1 MAQPPPADDRWL
13 EGRGVIVTAGGTRE
27 PIDAVRYLANRSSG
41 KMGNALARAAAHAG
55 AAVTLITT
63 VDPPADVAL
72 AHVVRVESADSMAA
86 AVRDALPGSS
96 VLLMAAAVAD
106 YRPAQMATGKVK
118 KSGAHW
124 MLELVPTVDILASL
138 RGSPERGGVY
148 VVGFAA
154 ETSDLLRN
162 AEGKLREKGLDLIVL
177 NDVSRSDIAMGA
189 DSNEVTIIGTDG
201 VVEVV
206 RRAPKDEVAGA
217 ILRVLRARI
226 P

>member
-1 MAQPPPADDRWL
+1 MAPPAAADERWL

-27 PIDAVRYLANRSSG
+27 SIDAVRYLANRSSG

-63 VDPPADVAL
+63 VEAPADAPL
-72 AHVVRVESADSMAA
+72 AHVERVESADSMAS
-86 AVRDALPGSS
+86 AVRAALPGTS

-106 YRPAQMATGKVK
+106 YRPVHVAAGKMK
-118 KSGAHW
+118 KGSGHW
-124 MLELVPTVDILASL
+124 TLELEPTIDILASL
-138 RGSPERGGVY
+138 RDVPERAGVF

-162 AEGKLREKGLDLIVL
+162 ATAKLEQKGLDLVVL
-177 NDVSRSDIAMGA
+177 NDVSRADIAMGA
-189 DSNEVTIIGTDG
+189 EHNEVTIIGRDG

-206 RRAPKDEVAGA
+206 HRAPKDDVAAA
-217 ILRVLRARI
+217 ILRVLRTRMR
-226 P
+226 

>member
-1 MAQPPPADDRWL
+1 MAQPPPADGRWL

-72 AHVVRVESADSMAA
+72 AHLVPVESADSMAA

-106 YRPAQMATGKVK
+106 YRPAQVASGKIK
-118 KSGAHW
+118 KGGAHW

-138 RGSPERGGVY
+138 RGSPERAGVY

-162 AEGKLREKGLDLIVL
+162 AENKLREKGLDLIVL

-189 DSNEVTIIGTDG
+189 DSNEVTIIGPDG